1 MLSNLDISKAM
12 TIKLDDKLPK
22 CLNLQKEQE
31 KGTEKRAWLK
41 LNDL

>member
-22 CLNLQKEQE
+22 CLNF
-31 KGTEKRAWLK
+31 TEGIRRAPKREL
-41 LNDL
+41 D